1 MGRPYKDSK
10 QGTILRVVKRE
21 DGTFD
26 LFLNR
31 SLDRER
37 LDERSMPDQLCVCFG
52 YCGEEYTRILEE
64 LNRSGDPL
72 RWEHEFNLALQAV
85 REKLWDPATQRYWD
99 LDVKTG
105 KLWTPG
111 PKPKRLLF
119 PLFRNAPR
127 SHCGN
132 DAAAQ
137 QPRQV

>member
-52 YCGEEYTRILEE
+52 YCGEE
-64 LNRSGDPL
+64 
-72 RWEHEFNLALQAV
+72 
-85 REKLWDPATQRYWD
+85 
-99 LDVKTG
+99 
-105 KLWTPG
+105 
-111 PKPKRLLF
+111 
-119 PLFRNAPR
+119 
-127 SHCGN
+127 
-132 DAAAQ
+132 
-137 QPRQV
+137 